1 MKKQVRQSI
10 LESVA
15 RDVSRKENVPYK
27 DALRMVVDD
36 LDKYADDLLYL
47 ERQEITRHE

>member
-10 LESVA
+10 LEGVA
-15 RDVSRKENVPYK
+15 RKVSKEENVSYK

-36 LDKYADDLLYL
+36 LDKYADGLFEL
-47 ERQEITRHE
+47 EREDIKRHE